1 MKVKVGGNCST
12 NATEGTYI
20 WGFWAGK
27 AVGRRPLEKTW
38 HKCKDNIKMDH
49 KVINCE
55 YLEYT
60 HVAPDK
66 DQIRTYV
73 TAGVPSNARE
83 FFNYAHLTFLRTG
96 PELRV

>member
-1 MKVKVGGNCST
+1 MRQKGCKYGVLGWKSCRKET
-12 NATEGTYI
+12 
-20 WGFWAGK
+20 
-27 AVGRRPLEKTW
+27 LEKAW
-38 HKCKDNIKMDH
+38 HKRRDNIKMDH
-49 KVINCE
+49 KEINCE

-73 TAGVPSNARE
+73 TARVPSNARE
-83 FFNYAHLTFLRTG
+83 FFTYAHLTFLRTG